1 MASPAASCR
10 RYVHPSAIAP
20 FLRYASERLR
30 RGSHRYLCKK
40 GSRYPKKKF
49 ILLNK
54 KEE

>member
-40 GSRYPKKKF
+40 VVVIQKK
-49 ILLNK
+49 IYTS
-54 KEE
+54 E